1 MSGIIAQNTLDN
13 SGLIK
18 APAGGGAWNLIE
30 TLTSD
35 GSDSDLSFTSGI
47 DSTYKEYLFYYVNIH
62 PETDDKDFTF
72 QGSTDSGS
80 NYNTTITSTYFSAT
94 HSEDDSTTGLS
105 YKGSIGS
112 GYPDWHLSQDT
123 GFQTLAD
130 RVGSGNDECTSG
142 TLHLFNPS
150 DTTFVK
156 HFISKASNYYAYDFA
171 FNSFAA
177 GYFNTTSAIDAIQFK
192 FNSGEIQ
199 GGKIIML
206 GLTT

>member
-1 MSGIIAQNTLDN
+1 MSGIIAQN
-13 SGLIK
+13 SGRHTGLVK
-18 APAGGGAWNLIE
+18 ASSAGGVWNLIE

-47 DSTYKEYLFYYVNIH
+47 DSTYDEYVFKFINIH

-72 QGSTDSGS
+72 QGSTDGGS

-112 GYPDWHLSQDT
+112 GYPDWHLEQETS
-123 GFQTLAD
+123 FQTLAD

-142 TLHLFNPS
+142 TLHLFSPS

-156 HFISKASNYYAYDFA
+156 HFIGVASNYYAYDFA

-177 GYFNTTSAIDAIQFK
+177 GYFNSASAIDAIQFK

-199 GGKIIML
+199 GGSVSLYGIS
-206 GLTT
+206 